1 MARSSPLPFSL
12 SNPTTKLAIE
22 HLGINPDDLEYR
34 PLHYFMNSGG
44 NHIIAKR
51 AFELYSARRDELIN
65 KIREER
71 IKILN
76 SRKNC
81 AVKEAPEVLV
91 ERYKTQVNEQQLVEK
106 EATNQAILRR
116 LAINELRKANKRQRC
131 EDLCSRCDEVTKAHT
146 EQKTKL
152 MEEAKLAADTS
163 GRRERPMSTNDLAP
177 YYAILRRSNV
187 DHDELYRTA
196 LAEKKKKFEAEVER
210 TNKGS
215 EEARKRKE
223 NHLNA
228 TIDRRRQR
236 MERVDRAGTLYRER
250 SAAKSRLLE
259 ERGEIRDERT
269 KVIAQ
274 RQKDIEK
281 TRRDKAMRRI
291 TREDERF
298 EAVKDIARNEMQ
310 VKIDAERA
318 ILERRNEAAAKIFKR
333 QEDEIEDYRQHLEQ
347 RDDELAQRIE
357 DHKTQIYEKLADERE
372 ILENKTS
379 AVRQA
384 KRSRECATACA
395 KQRKLSRNYS
405 SLADVR
411 RQRIASELAK
421 VTAEERFAD
430 TRTDLLSLAPRLRDM
445 SDTQKAQMLMGILSV
460 SETEALEMLK
470 IAKTPASLH

>member
-34 PLHYFMNSGG
+34 SLQYFMNSGG
-44 NHIIAKR
+44 NQIIAKR
-51 AFELYSARRDELIN
+51 AFELYSARRDDLIN
-65 KIREER
+65 RIREER

-81 AVKEAPEVLV
+81 PMKEAPEVLV
-91 ERYKTQVNEQQLVEK
+91 ERYKTQVNEQQLAEK
-106 EATNQAILRR
+106 EATNKAILRR
-116 LAINELRKANKRQRC
+116 LAINELRKANKMQKC
-131 EDLCSRCDEVTKAHT
+131 EDLCSRCDDVTKAHT
-146 EQKTKL
+146 ERRTRR
-152 MEEAKLAADTS
+152 MEEAKLAADTG
-163 GRRERPMSTNDLAP
+163 GRMERPMSTNDLAP
-177 YYAILRRSNV
+177 YYAILRRSGV

-196 LAEKKKKFEAEVER
+196 LAEKKRKFEAEVER
-210 TNKGS
+210 TNRGS
-215 EEARKRKE
+215 EEVRKRKE

-236 MERVDRAGTLYRER
+236 MERVDRAENLYRDR

-269 KVIAQ
+269 KLISQ
-274 RQKDIEK
+274 RQKDLEK

-291 TREDERF
+291 ARQDERF

-310 VKIDAERA
+310 GKIEAERA

-333 QEDEIEDYRQHLEQ
+333 QEEEIEGYRQHLEQ
-347 RDDELAQRIE
+347 RDDELAQRIQ
-357 DHKTQIYEKLADERE
+357 DHKAQIYEKLADERA
-372 ILENKTS
+372 ILENKTT

-395 KQRKLSRNYS
+395 KQRKLNRNYS
-405 SLADVR
+405 SLTDVR

-430 TRTDLLSLAPRLRDM
+430 TRTDLLSLAPHLVDM
-445 SDTQKAQMLMGILSV
+445 SDTQKTQFLMDVLSV
-460 SETEALEMLK
+460 SEAEALDMLEV
-470 IAKTPASLH
+470 AKTRPSLH